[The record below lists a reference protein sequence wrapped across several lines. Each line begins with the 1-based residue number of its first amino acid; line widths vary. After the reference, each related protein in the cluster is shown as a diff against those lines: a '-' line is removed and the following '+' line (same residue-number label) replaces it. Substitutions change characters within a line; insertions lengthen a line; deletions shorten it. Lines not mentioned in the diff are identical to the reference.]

1 MADAS
6 FEDGADQPLRLTA
19 ETAEDLSVI
28 SALLQDAVC
37 KVSRVNWMPRRRRF
51 SFLLYRFRWEDADQ
65 AKSEKREYERIASAF
80 TVDDVLAVRSR
91 GVDNRQK
98 EQVFNT
104 LNTTFEVGEDGAG
117 VLTVACSGEVTFE
130 FDVECLNVALVDLT
144 RPWAAGGKPEH

>member
-28 SALLQDAVC
+28 SALTQDAVS
-37 KVSRVNWMPRRRRF
+37 KMSRVNWMARRRRF
-51 SFLLYRFRWEDADQ
+51 SILLYRFRWEDADR
-65 AKSEKREYERIASAF
+65 AKAEKREFERVAAAL

-91 GVDNRQK
+91 GLNNRDK
-98 EQVFNT
+98 EQVFNI
-104 LNTTFEVGEDGAG
+104 LKLGFKSGEDGAG
-117 VLTVACSGEVTFE
+117 VLQVDCSGDAAFE
-130 FDVECLNVALVDLT
+130 FDLECLNISLTDLT